1 MLIMMTNPA
10 MKAYAAI
17 GNPENNRKVEPVEKS
32 SGLLSRTRNATPNG
46 ETKEKEPRELIEGYV
61 MDIRAKR
68 REILESR
75 QRKDKQNG

>member
-1 MLIMMTNPA
+1 MMTNPA

-46 ETKEKEPRELIEGYV
+46 EPKEKEPRELIEGYV
-61 MDIRAKR
+61 MEIRAKR

-75 QRKDKQNG
+75 QRKEKQNG

>member
-1 MLIMMTNPA
+1 MMTNPA

-32 SGLLSRTRNATPNG
+32 SGLLSRSRNTTPKG
-46 ETKEKEPRELIEGYV
+46 EPKEKEPRELIEGYV
-61 MDIRAKR
+61 MEIRAKR

-75 QRKDKQNG
+75 QRKEKQNG